1 MTRMK
6 KSTIKT
12 LKKFDLPII
21 AALFLLLTPIL
32 GLQRTTDFIIFCIFV
47 LAYDLLYGYLGR
59 LSFGHML
66 YLGVGAYAAA
76 LTSEH
81 ISGNPFVAILVAIAA
96 GVAIGLILGPIIVR
110 TTGACF
116 ALINLAFNQ
125 LGHFMA
131 LVAFARWTGGEDGMS
146 AYFKKVWILSFT
158 NRATVLYLALSCLIL
173 TVFFLR
179 RLTSSPFG
187 ILLRGIKENETRV
200 KFLGYN
206 TFAVK
211 MIAFA
216 ISTGIAAFAGALF
229 AINYTYVTPSF
240 IDTTRNVEV
249 IFASLI
255 GGPGSVYGALAGGV
269 SYMFISNYLPNY
281 VQRWE
286 MFLGFTLLLLVFK
299 FRAGLWGYL
308 VALINRQSN
317 GAVIEPKHLSEVSR

>member
-1 MTRMK
+1 MRE
-6 KSTIKT
+6 SAVRT
-12 LKKFDLPII
+12 LKRFDLLII
-21 AALFLLLTPIL
+21 TALFLLLTPIL
-32 GLQRTTDFIIFCIFV
+32 SVQRTTDFIIFCVFV
-47 LAYDLLYGYLGR
+47 LSYDLLYGYLGR

-76 LTSEH
+76 LSGEH

-96 GVAIGLILGPIIVR
+96 GAAIGLLLGPIIVR

-125 LGHFMA
+125 VGHFLA

-146 AYFKKVWILSFT
+146 VYFKKVWGLSFT
-158 NRATVLYLALSCLIL
+158 NRTTVFCLALSCLIL
-173 TVFFLR
+173 TVLFMR

-206 TFAVK
+206 TFAIK
-211 MIAFA
+211 IIAFC
-216 ISTGIAAFAGALF
+216 ISTSIAAFAGALF
-229 AINYTYVTPSF
+229 SINYAYVTPSF

-255 GGPGSVYGALAGGV
+255 GGAGSVYGALSGGV
-269 SYMFISNYLPNY
+269 IYMFISNYLPKY

-286 MFLGFTLLLLVFK
+286 MFLGFALLLLVFK
-299 FRAGLWGYL
+299 FRAGVWGSL
-308 VALINRQSN
+308 VALVNRQSN
-317 GAVIEPKHLSEVSR
+317 EAVIEPKRQSEIIR